1 MEIEEEPSG
10 QHEKNEENTKGE
22 QANIQNERS
31 RGSEKKQKKFS
42 FSEIKKQLILKEFI
56 NILKNID

>member
-1 MEIEEEPSG
+1 MEIEEPSG
-10 QHEKNEENTKGE
+10 QNERSEENPKGE
-22 QANIQNERS
+22 QTNIQNERN

-42 FSEIKKQLILKEFI
+42 FSEIKKRLILKEFI

>member
-1 MEIEEEPSG
+1 MEIEEPSG
-10 QHEKNEENTKGE
+10 QNEKNEENTKGE
-22 QANIQNERS
+22 QTNIQSERS